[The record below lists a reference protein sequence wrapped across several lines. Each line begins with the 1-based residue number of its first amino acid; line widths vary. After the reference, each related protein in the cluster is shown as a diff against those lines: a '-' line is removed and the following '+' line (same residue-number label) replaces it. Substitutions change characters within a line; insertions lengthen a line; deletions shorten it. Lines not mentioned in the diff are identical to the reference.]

1 MDMNEPFAVCVA
13 VAVDEAAACR
23 RPLTRAPAVR
33 LKPVRRRLSQSC
45 ACICG
50 RGRARP
56 SRADKRWRLG
66 GAPCLILR
74 RERVPC

>member
-1 MDMNEPFAVCVA
+1 MDMNHLSDVSA
-13 VAVDEAAACR
+13 AVDDAGTCCG
-23 RPLTRAPAVR
+23 PLTRAPAVR
-33 LKPVRRRLSQSC
+33 LKPVRRRPPRAC
-45 ACICG
+45 ACTCG
-50 RGRARP
+50 HAGARA

>member
-1 MDMNEPFAVCVA
+1 MDMNHPFAVCVA
-13 VAVDEAAACR
+13 VDEAVASH

>member
-1 MDMNEPFAVCVA
+1 MDMNPLFTVSA
-13 VAVDEAAACR
+13 AVDDAGTCR

-33 LKPVRRRLSQSC
+33 LKPVRRRPPRSC
-45 ACICG
+45 PCTCG
-50 RGRARP
+50 RAWAQP